1 MMVDSDDI
9 IIDTS
14 RVRIY
19 NSLSKKTELL
29 SRDTSQTVGI
39 YSCGPTVYDNI
50 HIGNLFSFVVADQ
63 LRRSI
68 KINGFDVI
76 HVMNT
81 TDVDDKT
88 IKRALTDF
96 PNENPL
102 DALKKVTTQ
111 YESVFVE
118 DANKVGI
125 DMQSIKLVRATK
137 HIDQMQNLIKTL
149 LDKGIA
155 YIADDG
161 IYFKIEEYKK
171 NHPYGVLTMITEAST
186 GHARV
191 ANDEYDKDN
200 VHDFALW
207 KLQEPG
213 EPAWDFEIEGK
224 NLAGRPGWH
233 IGCSAMSTEYLGQP
247 FTIHTGGV
255 DLKFPHHENEIAQST
270 GSNDKEFAEMFV
282 HNEHVLVEGRKM
294 SKSLGNFFTLRDI
307 ESKGFEPL
315 AFRVLTLQSHYSHRL
330 NFSWKSLQAA
340 SAFLHRMYDFS
351 DLQFQVNTEAKML
364 GDVIST
370 TSTKITQALAN
381 NLDTAGALAELSE
394 LMNIIESNL
403 VNEEDSQDFVDLI
416 AFIDRALGLKLGSR
430 HDIDENQ
437 KEMIQ
442 LRETARNSK
451 DFASADEQRD
461 RLKAEGITI
470 RDTSLGPIWS
480 RV

>member
-1 MMVDSDDI
+1 M
-9 IIDTS
+9 
-14 RVRIY
+14 RIY
-19 NSLSKKTELL
+19 NSLTKKLEDVIERNHTP
-29 SRDTSQTVGI
+29 VGI

-68 KINGFDVI
+68 VINGFDVI

-96 PNENPL
+96 PDDDPL
-102 DALKKVTTQ
+102 AALLKLTSHF
-111 YESVFVE
+111 EAVFVA
-118 DANKVGI
+118 DAEKVGI
-125 DMQSIKLVRATK
+125 DMKSIKLVQATK

-171 NHPYGVLTMITEAST
+171 NHPYGVLTKITEAST

-207 KLQEPG
+207 KLQEAG

-233 IGCSAMSTEYLGQP
+233 IECSAMSTEYLGQP
-247 FTIHTGGV
+247 FAIHTGGV
-255 DLKFPHHENEIAQST
+255 DLKFPHHENEIAQSK
-270 GSNDKEFAEMFV
+270 GSNDKDFAKMFV

-294 SKSLGNFFTLRDI
+294 SKSLGNFFTLREI
-307 ESKGFEPL
+307 ESKGFEPM

-340 SAFLHRMYDFS
+340 KSFLHRIYEFS
-351 DLQFQVNTEAKML
+351 DLQFQVNTEAKTL

-394 LMNIIESNL
+394 LISLTESNL
-403 VNEEDSQDFVDLI
+403 VNEEDSQNFVEFI
-416 AFIDRALGLKLGSR
+416 AFIDKALGLDLGTR
-430 HDIDENQ
+430 YDINENQ
-437 KEMIQ
+437 KAMIQ
-442 LRETARNSK
+442 LRETARNAK

>member
-1 MMVDSDDI
+1 MVDSDDI

-29 SRDTSQTVGI
+29 SRDNSQTVGI

-63 LRRSI
+63 LRRSV

-96 PNENPL
+96 PNEDPL

-125 DMQSIKLVRATK
+125 DMQSIKLVRATN
-137 HIDQMQNLIKTL
+137 HIDQMQTLIKAL

-161 IYFKIEEYKK
+161 IYFKIEEYSKK
-171 NHPYGVLTMITEAST
+171 HRYGVLTNITQAST
-186 GHARV
+186 GQARV

-213 EPAWDFEIEGK
+213 EPAWDFHLEGR

-233 IGCSAMSTEYLGQP
+233 VECSAMSTEYLGQP

-270 GSNDKEFAEMFV
+270 GSNDKEFAKMFV
-282 HNEHVLVEGRKM
+282 HNEHVLVEGKKM

-307 ESKGFEPL
+307 EAKGFEPM

-351 DLQFQVNTEAKML
+351 DLQFQVKTEAKML

-403 VNEEDSQDFVDLI
+403 VNKQDLQEFVDFI
-416 AFIDRALGLKLGSR
+416 AFIDKALGLKLGAR

-451 DFASADEQRD
+451 DFASADEHRD
-461 RLKAEGITI
+461 RLKAQGITI
-470 RDTSLGPIWS
+470 RDTSFGPIWS